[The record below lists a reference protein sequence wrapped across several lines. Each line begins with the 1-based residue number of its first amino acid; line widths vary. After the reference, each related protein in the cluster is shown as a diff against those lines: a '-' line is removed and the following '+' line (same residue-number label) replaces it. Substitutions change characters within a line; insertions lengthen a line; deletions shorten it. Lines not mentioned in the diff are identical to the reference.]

1 MVVSNNGLTVYLGS
15 STALMVLSAINQLS
29 ISRTDITSPGT
40 VLALS
45 PDGSTLVISD
55 PIHQVIELENSSGG
69 VLTTYGGVGT
79 HAEFTPDSQTVY
91 ITAGDQLLVYSE
103 NSGWTSI
110 SPATPEG
117 TAVEDVAV
125 TVPSVGAYFA
135 GPRTTARGYC
145 SSSTPTAQTGTENNV
160 FFPLAYDSATVT
172 DRIAA
177 TNDGMHILGATVT
190 GGAIFN
196 DLKVSIPSGNANG
209 TATSVACPMV
219 GGLSF
224 SSVPT
229 PTTLAGVTADCG
241 FDRGLC
247 DLYGVGRDTSGLCAS
262 DWTDELRQ
270 ALGDGDGADLG
281 RDERGQL
288 DAVRGDFRRQPCAP
302 DHDEGRA
309 GRFVD
314 DCAEPGG
321 CAGAERSGGNGCAGK
336 SDRAEGAHDDLGCG
350 CPGQG

>member
-1 MVVSNNGLTVYLGS
+1 MVVSNNGLTVDLGS

-145 SSSTPTAQTGTENNV
+145 SSSTPTAQTGTESNV

-229 PTTLAGVTADCG
+229 PTTLAGVTATAIT
-241 FDRGLC
+241 
-247 DLYGVGRDTSGLCAS
+247 GVLPTADSTEAFVTYTGSGGILPVYAPQTGQMSYVKLSGTATAPISGVMSADTSMLYVGTS
-262 DWTDELRQ
+262 
-270 ALGDGDGADLG
+270 GDNLVHLITTKGAPADSSTI
-281 RDERGQL
+281 
-288 DAVRGDFRRQPCAP
+288 AP
-302 DHDEGRA
+302 NLVA
-309 GRFVD
+309 
-314 DCAEPGG
+314 A
-321 CAGAERSGGNGCAGK
+321 
-336 SDRAEGAHDDLGCG
+336 
-350 CPGQG
+350 PGQSVPAGTAVPVNLIGQKVRTTT